1 MTRQAEASK
10 RTKTKIMEVAREL
23 FIAKGYSETTL
34 KDILMA
40 GDISKGNLY
49 HHFKGKEFLF
59 LHIVEEDYKQWID
72 KWKERKNPSRNAVE
86 NLYDYA
92 MFSVQESF
100 NHYPILQ
107 ATEEFLAS
115 AFKSKEVIE
124 KLNEMDKQYL
134 EIIEEILIEGNHD
147 KSWNIQDIDSST
159 QIVSSLFF
167 GLEAMVQNKSYE
179 EKEKIYQEAVRVLIK
194 GLQ

>member
-1 MTRQAEASK
+1 MTRQAEASE

-23 FIAKGYSETTL
+23 FITKGYSETSL
-34 KDILMA
+34 QDILTA
-40 GDISKGNLY
+40 ENISKGNLY

-59 LHIVEEDYKQWID
+59 LHIVEEDCHRWAD
-72 KWKERKNPSRNAVE
+72 KWKELKSLSKIAIER
-86 NLYDYA
+86 LYDLA
-92 MFSVQESF
+92 TFSVQESF
-100 NHYPILQ
+100 NYYPIIQ
-107 ATEEFLAS
+107 ATEEFFAS

-124 KLNEMDKQYL
+124 RLNEIEKQYL

-159 QIVSSLFF
+159 QIVSSLFL
-167 GLEAMVQNKSYE
+167 GLEAMVQKKSYE
-179 EKEKIYQEAVRVLIK
+179 EKEKIHQEAVRVLIK